1 MSTVEEIRESA
12 FKKLDEYLEKSSTL
26 RETWHATTW
35 HLYYKG
41 YNTAKEE
48 LTPQWIDI
56 DLDPPADKEMV
67 VFRGYNIQQGSTNNY
82 TTDPYCGW
90 IQGDEFK
97 RWPHPFPPTHYMK
110 LPS

>member
-12 FKKLDEYLEKSSTL
+12 FKELNEELENSPTR
-26 RETWHATTW
+26 REAWVSAKR
-35 HLYYKG
+35 HLFFKG
-41 YNTAKEE
+41 YEAAKQEMAD
-48 LTPQWIDI
+48 QWLDI
-56 DLDPPADKEMV
+56 TLDPPADKEMV
-67 VFRGYNIQQGSTNNY
+67 VFRGFNIQQGTANNY

-90 IQGDEFK
+90 IQNGEFV